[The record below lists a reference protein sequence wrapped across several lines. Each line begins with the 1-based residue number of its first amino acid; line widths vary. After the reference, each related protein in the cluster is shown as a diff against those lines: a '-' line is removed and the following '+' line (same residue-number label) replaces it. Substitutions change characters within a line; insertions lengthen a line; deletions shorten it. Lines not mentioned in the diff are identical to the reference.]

1 MKRNAALMML
11 LLLLAM
17 PSAGQDLYGRI
28 EGTVTDPQGAV
39 IPGAEVTATH
49 VGTNITYK
57 ATTSAVGHFAI
68 QNARLGEY
76 RIAVESQGFRR
87 AVVEGVSVEIGSVL
101 HVNLKLELGEVT
113 QEVTVS
119 AEAAQEIVNTTNTEL
134 GATVSPKQVLELPLN
149 GRNAAELL
157 FLQPGTYYETDP
169 DGQGDKLFVHGQRA
183 RSINFTLDGVDTQDN
198 LNRSSAVMINQPSLA
213 LAAENVQ
220 EFRVATGVSS
230 AEFTRGGSQVTA
242 VTRSGSNNWHG
253 SAFWFHRNTVLDAN
267 DVFNNI
273 AGQDR
278 PPLLR
283 HQFGGRVGGPI
294 WKDKAF
300 FFFGYQQTREKRA
313 IPVHRVVYSQAARQG
328 IFQWIDSSGTTRSVN
343 LLECSANVQAVLGRN
358 CVDSRFNN
366 TSPQVSGGQ
375 ITLDPFILSNILG
388 NMPLPNIAGGDGLNT
403 QGFRFN
409 SDTLTYEHLPSFRL
423 DYRINDK
430 HLFYG
435 SWNYTDRNI
444 IGDFING
451 GEPVWPTLDYQRD
464 RVTHTNGFVGALVSN
479 FTPTS
484 VNEFRL
490 GRVGAQNRFGRN
502 QPFTVPWTLDF
513 DDITDPYD
521 FDGGTGTFRN
531 NVTWH
536 VRDTYSMV
544 WRNHQFKFGGE
555 WRRRLVDNV
564 SFLEVLELG
573 EIDFN
578 DSDSPPGFT
587 ATNLRNL
594 AGASSNPNSTNLN
607 NAEEQ
612 LNNLIGFI
620 GSVEARY
627 TVNRID
633 DATYAPYGTPERRIY
648 FNNEFDVFV
657 QDNWNLFSNLSLNL
671 GLRWEWAGIPDEK
684 HGLILLPEGGA
695 DGIFGNSGPDGL
707 FNPGTLTGKPCPQ
720 LGNVSAPAGAD
731 LDALF
736 DMCAVAN
743 VPGGDKNGLPLYN
756 NDMNNFGPVV
766 GVAWDPFKTG
776 KTSVRFGYRISYAQD
791 VFSVIDGN
799 VDDNA
804 GLLLNH
810 DCAPLDF
817 TCQNN
822 LDGGVGD
829 PPLLRDIVDGSG
841 NVILSGP
848 APVRAP
854 PSSFVLPVVTHI
866 QNTGDNALDLRAF
879 ADNLATEYYHEWSF
893 GIQRELFRNWA
904 LEVRYVGTRGRN
916 LRRVA
921 DFNELNI
928 TAIDPGG
935 PGRPSTGQ
943 SFLDAFLIAR
953 NNQLACDAAN
963 SMVANSC
970 QTAFMFNA
978 AVSGSQA
985 NPFMDLLVSPEQT
998 RFAGIPGSTSTLP
1011 DATLLT
1017 ALREGSTG
1025 DFLQRYL
1032 NSLTSEPNN
1041 NPGTSHRRIGGAF
1054 YGLAL
1059 RGQLPLNFFN
1069 VNPFIASARQLI
1081 GDGES
1086 NYNAL
1091 EIEMRRRTAGGFAFQ
1106 GNYTFQRAISD
1117 YDGDANELLNDVRP
1131 SSVRNPRY
1139 TSQEFMPRHVFT
1151 SNWVYELPFGQGKR
1165 LDAENPFVRKMIG
1178 GWQLGGIIQWRSG
1191 RPLSITSG
1199 LGMFHRSAISGENTV
1214 NLSAATDISGLRAL
1228 TGQLNITTTDANTG
1242 QSLPGI
1248 FWFDPCLSS
1257 QVNGALTGGP
1267 CTADPKALRGLFTLP
1282 NPGELGV
1289 LPQSVI
1295 FGPRRFVFDFNFSK
1309 RTKLTESTELEFRW
1323 EVFNAFN
1330 NVNFGT
1336 PTTDIFDNDFGRIF
1350 RTITRPREMQ
1360 FAFKINF

>member
-1 MKRNAALMML
+1 MKRQAALMIL
-11 LLLLAM
+11 LLLFAL
-17 PSAGQDLYGRI
+17 PGAGQDLSGRI

-57 ATTSAVGHFAI
+57 ATSSEVGHFAI
-68 QNARLGEY
+68 PNARLGEY
-76 RIAVESQGFRR
+76 RITVEAQGFKR
-87 AVVEGVSVEIGSVL
+87 AVITGIEVQIGATANVSV
-101 HVNLKLELGEVT
+101 KLELGEIT

-119 AEAAQEIVNTTNTEL
+119 AEAAQEIVNTTNSEL
-134 GATVSPKQVLELPLN
+134 GATVAPKQVLELPLN

-169 DGQGDKLFVHGQRA
+169 DGQGDKLFVHGQRH

-198 LNRSSAVMINQPSLA
+198 LNRASSVMINQPSLA
-213 LAAENVQ
+213 LSAENVQ
-220 EFRVATGVSS
+220 EFRVATGISS

-267 DVFNNI
+267 DFFNNI
-273 AGQDR
+273 SGTGR

-300 FFFGYQQTREKRA
+300 FFFGYQQTRENRA
-313 IPVHRVVYSQAARQG
+313 IPVHRVVWSQAARQG
-328 IFQWIDSSGTTRSVN
+328 IFQWIDSGGVTRSVN
-343 LLECSANVQAVLGRN
+343 LLECGANVQALLGRD
-358 CVDSRFNN
+358 CVDSRFNLA
-366 TSPQVSGGQ
+366 SPEVSGGQ
-375 ITLDPFILSNILG
+375 ITFDPFIQNNIIG

-409 SDTLTYEHLPSFRL
+409 SNTLTYEHLPSFRF
-423 DYRINDK
+423 DYRISDK

-451 GEPVWPTLDYQRD
+451 GEPIWPTLDYLRD
-464 RVTHTNGFVGALVSN
+464 RVTHSNGFSGTLASN
-479 FTPTS
+479 FTPTT

-513 DDITDPYD
+513 DDISDPYD

-536 VRDTYSMV
+536 VRDTYSLI

-564 SFLEVLELG
+564 SFLETLPLG

-578 DSDSPPGFT
+578 DSDSPPGFS
-587 ATNLRNL
+587 AANLRTM
-594 AGASSNPNSTNLN
+594 AGASSNPNTTDLN

-627 TVNRID
+627 TVNRITD
-633 DATYAPYGTPERRIY
+633 QTYAPYGTPERRIY
-648 FNNEFDVFV
+648 FNNEFDVFA
-657 QDNWNLFSNLSLNL
+657 QDNWNLMSNLSLNL

-684 HGLILLPEGGA
+684 NGLILLPEGGA

-707 FNPGTLTGKPCPQ
+707 FSPGTLTGKPCPQ
-720 LGNVSAPAGAD
+720 LGNVAAPTGAD

-736 DMCAVAN
+736 DMCATAN
-743 VPGGDKNGLPLYN
+743 VAGGGKNGLPLYK
-756 NDMNNFGPVV
+756 NDMNNFGPVI

-810 DCAPLDF
+810 DCAPVGDAN
-817 TCQNN
+817 CQNN
-822 LDGGVGD
+822 IA
-829 PPLLRDIVDGSG
+829 LLRSIADGSG
-841 NVILSGP
+841 NVVLAGP
-848 APVRAP
+848 APLRAP
-854 PSSFVLPVVTHI
+854 PASFALPVTTHI
-866 QNTGDNALDLRAF
+866 SNTGDTALDLRAF
-879 ADNLATEYYHEWSF
+879 ANNLGTEYYHEVSF

-904 LEVRYVGTRGRN
+904 LEVRYVGTRGRD

-943 SFLDAFLIAR
+943 SFLDAFLIAQ
-953 NNQLACDAAN
+953 NNLAACQA
-963 SMVANSC
+963 VSC
-970 QTAFMFNA
+970 TTGFDFNA
-978 AVSGSQA
+978 AVPGSVA
-985 NPFMDLLVSPEQT
+985 NPFMTFLMSPEPT
-998 RFAGIPGSTSTLP
+998 RFRTDGTMI
-1011 DATLLT
+1011 T
-1017 ALREGSTG
+1017 ALLENSTG
-1025 DFLQRYL
+1025 DWLQRYL

-1041 NPGTSHRRIGGAF
+1041 NPGTTHRRNGGAF
-1054 YGLAL
+1054 YGLVL

-1069 VNPFIASARQLI
+1069 VNPFIASARQLV
-1081 GDGES
+1081 GDGKS

-1106 GNYTFQRAISD
+1106 GNYTFQRALSD
-1117 YDGDANELLNDVRP
+1117 YDGDANELLNDSRP
-1131 SSVRNPRY
+1131 SSIRNPRY

-1151 SNWVYELPFGQGKR
+1151 SNWVYELPFGNGKR
-1165 LDAENPFVRKMIG
+1165 FDAENPFVRKMIG
-1178 GWQLGGIIQWRSG
+1178 GWQFGGIIQWRSG

-1199 LGMFHRSAISGENTV
+1199 VGMFHRSAISGENTV
-1214 NLSAATDISGLRAL
+1214 NLSSPTGISGLRAL

-1242 QSLPGI
+1242 QALPGI

-1267 CTADPKALRGLFTLP
+1267 CTADPRASQGLFTLP
-1282 NPGELGV
+1282 NPGELGQ

-1295 FGPRRFVFDFNFSK
+1295 FGPRRFIFDFNFSK
-1309 RTKLTESTELEFRW
+1309 RTPLTESTELEFRW